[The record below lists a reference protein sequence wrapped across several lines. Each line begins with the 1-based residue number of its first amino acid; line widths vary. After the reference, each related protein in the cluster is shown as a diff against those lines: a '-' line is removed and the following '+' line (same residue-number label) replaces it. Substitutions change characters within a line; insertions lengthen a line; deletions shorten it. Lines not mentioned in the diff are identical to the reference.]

1 MKVPANLSADR
12 LILDYLSRVTV
23 AGLHYLPKGTR
34 IAFVGST
41 RSRIE
46 RECGPAGV
54 TDPARVRE
62 VLASLGEPEDL
73 VRAERARLDAER
85 IQRQAG
91 AKGTGD
97 AGPAEVTGHLQ
108 HRPINSRWKP
118 ATQARPPVRQP
129 ADTGPQDRPAGRRGG
144 APEGKR
150 KGRLGG
156 LLRDLPGR
164 QAAQPGPQPPQPA
177 GAAGDHAPDV
187 PRPPAPGAASAQA
200 PGWAETQAPGGPPPP
215 APGGGDAEAHGG
227 AEAPASPAA
236 PGGGG
241 PGTPGG
247 TGIQAPGGAGV
258 QGPGWAGTRAPD
270 GSGAPGWA
278 GTRAPDG
285 SGAPDWAGTQATDGI
300 GTQPLS
306 GMPAMGP
313 MPRGSE
319 PAPWQSNGSVTPASA
334 DGHGAGNAVPP
345 VSATPAGATPAGAPP
360 AEPASPLTL
369 GGAAAMLGRRVED
382 LAWDLA
388 RLVCRWP
395 LESAAVVLL
404 GIGGLILPFP
414 LGLLGGLLTIWSR
427 IWVTRDKWIAIVGPP
442 VFALVGTVVTAVII
456 GGRGNGLSM
465 YVHAMRLDIGYLLRA
480 GSLLCAIYLV
490 LQARRGPRRRLPPWR
505 R

>member
-23 AGLHYLPKGTR
+23 AGLHYLPKGGR

-46 RECGPAGV
+46 RECGPVGL
-54 TDPARVRE
+54 TDPARVRD

-85 IQRQAG
+85 IQRQAR

-97 AGPAEVTGHLQ
+97 AAPAEVTGHLQ

-129 ADTGPQDRPAGRRGG
+129 ADTGPRERPADRRGG
-144 APEGKR
+144 SPEGKR

-156 LLRDLPGR
+156 LLGDRPGR

-177 GAAGDHAPDV
+177 GAAGDQAPGV

-215 APGGGDAEAHGG
+215 APDGG
-227 AEAPASPAA
+227 AGTPASPAA
-236 PGGGG
+236 PGGGSAEI
-241 PGTPGG
+241 PGG
-247 TGIQAPGGAGV
+247 TGIQAPGGVGA
-258 QGPGWAGTRAPD
+258 QGPGWAGTRPPD

-313 MPRGSE
+313 MAGGSE
-319 PAPWQSNGSVTPASA
+319 PAPWQSNGSVTPAAA
-334 DGHGAGNAVPP
+334 DRHRAGNAVPP
-345 VSATPAGATPAGAPP
+345 VSATPAGATPAGATPAGAPP

-369 GGAAAMLGRRVED
+369 RGAAAMLGRRMED

-388 RLVCRWP
+388 RLVRRWP

-414 LGLLGGLLTIWSR
+414 LWLLGGLLTIWSR
-427 IWVTRDKWIAIVGPP
+427 IWVTRDKWIAIIGPP
-442 VFALVGTVVTAVII
+442 VFTLVGTLVTAVII
-456 GGRGNGLSM
+456 GGQGKGLTM

>member
-23 AGLHYLPKGTR
+23 AGLHYLPKGRR

-46 RECGPAGV
+46 RECGPVGV

-85 IQRQAG
+85 IQRQAP

-97 AGPAEVTGHLQ
+97 AAPAEVTGHLQ

-118 ATQARPPVRQP
+118 ATRAQRPVRQS

-156 LLRDLPGR
+156 LLRDRPGG
-164 QAAQPGPQPPQPA
+164 QAAQPGPQPPQPPRPA
-177 GAAGDHAPDV
+177 GAAGDHAPGV
-187 PRPPAPGAASAQA
+187 PRPPAPG
-200 PGWAETQAPGGPPPP
+200 G
-215 APGGGDAEAHGG
+215 GG
-227 AEAPASPAA
+227 AEAPGGAGAPA
-236 PGGGG
+236 PGGV
-241 PGTPGG
+241 
-247 TGIQAPGGAGV
+247 GA

-313 MPRGSE
+313 MPGGSE

-345 VSATPAGATPAGAPP
+345 VGATPAGATPAGATPAGATPAGAPP

-369 GGAAAMLGRRVED
+369 GGAAAMLGRRVEE

-388 RLVCRWP
+388 RLVRRWP

-414 LGLLGGLLTIWSR
+414 LWLLGGLLTIWSR
-427 IWVTRDKWIAIVGPP
+427 IWVTRDKWIAIIGPP
-442 VFALVGTVVTAVII
+442 VFALVGTVVTSVII
-456 GGRGNGLSM
+456 GGRGKGLSM
-465 YVHAMRLDIGYLLRA
+465 YVHAMRLDIVYLLRA

-490 LQARRGPRRRLPPWR
+490 LQARRGPSRRLPPWR